1 MSGSPFVLPG
11 AQPAA
16 QKQDWSAAVDSF
28 LTDQKTQATGNLV
41 AAQGVDPEKASVAR
55 ALSPVVGVPASVME
69 SDPSYW
75 QDQFKLQANQATVGT
90 DANLQK
96 WLAADPENAKI
107 SSDDIHQLGLVG
119 RLAQGLSQGWRQGYL
134 QQRVGELGFDEQ
146 TGTASPQQQ
155 DLLQTFKEQLGQQP
169 QTSGVAA
176 GVGRFLGGTGQMF
189 ANALPEAATG
199 AVAGGVAGA
208 AAGGVGAIP
217 GAIGGAA
224 LGFGAGIAG
233 NAAIQTSGQVYDQL
247 SGMTDKTGKPI
258 PEATKQAAS
267 IFAGVVTGALATAG
281 AETLSA
287 PVKALVPGLVRDV
300 AMEMATRPTLSRA
313 VGQFAASTVKSGV
326 TGAIIN
332 GGMTAAQQ
340 IAPQIAEAISS
351 PDFQTV
357 FNNPEQRQELVK
369 NIADAAEQGAVAFPL
384 FEMPMHGASLW
395 ADAMRADAASD
406 DVAKWAALQDGAAE
420 SKTRQRAPDDFSGL
434 MAMHAQDAGVP
445 NIYIPGRAIA
455 ELYQGVVSGPG
466 AENDPFR
473 FVPDMEQQ
481 LSRAL
486 VTGGDVEIPT
496 ADFTAHLAGTDIE
509 RALRPD
515 IRIGPDAMTARE
527 AEEFRALNMQP
538 IDTESLTDEDAGDV
552 GVDHRGQELQQIKDD
567 FAGQLQREGFT
578 PNIAGQYAALISA
591 RYGARADDFAMS
603 PLDMYRRDN
612 IQVRRDGGRLGPANY
627 GALDEVIDSLR
638 RGDKMPSDKQL
649 YGDSLLEYL
658 SKGENARGKNMA
670 PLSAGGKRLQN
681 GGLVDDRGELAAM
694 DADKWHR
701 GQPGRR
707 KLINPEGMRLEEAAQ
722 RAHEAGYFP
731 DHTEAP
737 DTNELL
743 DAIRNEV
750 NGSPVYKRP
759 TPEAVKREEF
769 RAARQHLEQ
778 FLHENGIDIKTASNA
793 EIKAALEARAKE
805 YQQGAKDGPFG
816 PIYDQFK
823 GDAQGAIKHL
833 IEQKTGEATAA
844 LHHPDVGDIDLVWG
858 KEGTAASDGYGL
870 AKLVKFHPEVL
881 DDLQN
886 IISGMSVAS
895 RSKNR
900 IRLETP
906 DHGAGVRLDW
916 DGKAKKWL
924 VTAYGKAETEDTS
937 TRSDTASAKGSDD
950 TARQTTLGGDD
961 ISRDIKKFYQNHE
974 RPDGAPG
981 ARGSIRW
988 EDGRTLISLFKQAD
1002 LSTMIHEMGHLFL
1015 DQVFSD
1021 ATREDAPPELQR
1033 DVATLRKWLNIPDGE
1048 APDIEAHE
1056 TFARGFETYAMQGKA
1071 PSLELRGAFQ
1081 RFAAWLTKIYRT
1093 LAALG
1098 SPISDDIRGVM
1109 DRMLATDDV
1118 IAEAKHAMGMNPL
1131 FRTAEDAGMT
1141 AGEFATYT
1149 NMIRKDN
1156 ARLYDRVL
1164 QRAMRKERIKRGLE
1178 YKAEADAMRPEM
1190 EQQVKSR
1197 PVLQAWYLLRHGKDI
1212 LNPDQDVMAAKVS
1225 TEAARDILG
1234 AAYARLPRDITATDG
1249 MHPDSIAPAFGYSSG
1264 EEMLRDLVNENVG
1277 RQEAAE
1283 ATGKPLSLNR
1293 WISRLVDQA
1302 LDDHLQNEFGAR
1314 LSDDSVEE
1322 AALAAAET
1330 EGRQDVIAAEM
1341 SALGRMAGEEKPPF
1355 SVQQVRA
1362 WAKDNLAETKINKA
1376 TNARAYRRAEAKA
1389 ARDAE
1394 RALLAKK
1401 PVEAFKAKQRQM
1413 IAHAFAEEAQR
1424 LSDTFDRTTK
1434 RWQAV
1439 AKSSTRAGTA
1449 QPFLDQVHGILDR
1462 LGVNVKRDPG
1472 ELGRGLEGKPLE
1484 QFAATWAAHGYDLT
1498 VPSFLADPRFN
1509 QHYADLT
1516 ADQFEAARDAVA
1528 SLLRAGRLEEE
1539 VTLEGKRETLSD
1551 LVDDA
1556 MDRMAAMPDAAT
1568 SSRLRPERARDIQ
1581 GLMHLMATGMRKID
1595 ASLLKMEQLFSWLDD
1610 TDKQGTGPFL
1620 RMFDRLKQAQHAEND
1635 RLEQIAGQW
1644 RAMKSLMPKDWAKG
1658 LRTRYTIEE
1667 LRDPQTGRAVD
1678 LTKDEIIGMAL
1689 NVGNVGDTSNMA
1701 KLTKGFGWD
1710 ESAVMATL
1718 HRHMT
1723 KPDWDFVQGVWDIFE
1738 GLTPDIE
1745 AMHRRVTGVG
1755 FPRVEANPVETK
1767 FGTYRGG
1774 YFPIIYDAAR
1784 APTARGAE
1792 AADGLFEKEYYRA
1805 TTSKGHTIG
1814 RVEYN
1819 APLKLGL
1826 DQISYKLA
1834 QVVHDLTHREAIM
1847 DAWKFLNR
1855 PEVTGA
1861 VKRKMG
1867 KEYSDLFNPWLRDL
1881 ANNSNTDDKTLS
1893 WLDNGIRKLRLGT
1906 SAVQIGF
1913 RASTVIKHGTTA
1925 MANSVGEVGGAPLVK
1940 AAHDLYGAGGVKM
1953 RAMVMDKSGEL
1964 RHRMETFDRD
1974 ARESLKSLMGESGWM
1989 TNIRRLGFYPVAAMD
2004 MGSAMPTWLAAYR
2017 NGLAKGMSDDEAVT
2031 EGDRAVRFAHG
2042 SGGGADLAAIQR
2054 GPEWVKAMTMF
2065 YGFFNHMYNR
2075 ERATLQIAQRGV
2087 RSLKSGDSAGARRD
2101 FVAVAG
2107 RSLYYLLV
2115 PALIEATVSPSPN
2128 DANENW
2134 FEWGAKAIL
2143 GQVAAGIPILR
2154 DIASSALKGYSL
2166 EVTPLQQPIQEAGY
2180 TAEDLGRAV
2189 GLSDKPVSRKWL
2201 QHAVDTAGYSTGLPL
2216 GQAGTAAQYLWD
2228 IGDGNADPQDVSD
2241 FLRGL
2246 MHGAPKN

>member
-11 AQPAA
+11 AQPAP

-28 LTDQKTQATGNLV
+28 LSDQKSQATGNLV

-69 SDPSYW
+69 NDPSYW

-119 RLAQGLSQGWRQGYL
+119 RLSQGLSQGWRQGYL

-146 TGTASPQQQ
+146 TGSASPQQE

-169 QTSGVAA
+169 QTGGFAA
-176 GVGRFLGGTGQMF
+176 GVGRFLGATGQMF

-233 NAAIQTSGQVYDQL
+233 NAAVQTSGQVYDQL

-258 PEATKQAAS
+258 PEVTKQAAS
-267 IFAGVVTGALATAG
+267 IFAGVVTGVLANAG

-332 GGMTAAQQ
+332 GGMAAAQQ
-340 IAPQIAEAISS
+340 IAPQVAEAVSS

-369 NIADAAEQGAVAFPL
+369 SIADAAEQGAMAFPM

-406 DVAKWAALQDGAAE
+406 NVAKWSALQDGAAE
-420 SKTRQRAPDDFSGL
+420 SKTRQRAPGDFSGL
-434 MAMHAQDAGVP
+434 MAMHTQDAGVP
-445 NIYIPGRAIA
+445 NIYVPGRAIA
-455 ELYQGVVSGPG
+455 ELYQGVMSGPG

-509 RALRPD
+509 RVLRPD
-515 IRIGPDAMTARE
+515 IRIGTDAMTARE
-527 AEEFRALNMQP
+527 AEEFRASNMQP

-552 GVDHRGQELQQIKDD
+552 GVDHRGQELQQIEDD
-567 FAGQLQREGFT
+567 FSGQLQRAGFT
-578 PNIAGQYAALISA
+578 PNIAEQYAALISA

-603 PLDMYRRDN
+603 PLDMYQRDN
-612 IQVRRDGGRLGPANY
+612 IQVRQDAGRLGPGNY

-649 YGDSLLEYL
+649 YGESLLDH
-658 SKGENARGKNMA
+658 
-670 PLSAGGKRLQN
+670 LSAN
-681 GGLVDDRGELAAM
+681 GGLVDEGGDLKAM

-707 KLINPEGMRLEEAAQ
+707 KLINPEGESLDNATLHAW
-722 RAHEAGYFP
+722 EAGYFP
-731 DHTEAP
+731 NHGERPEIND
-737 DTNELL
+737 LL
-743 DAIRNEV
+743 DGIRNEL
-750 NGSPVYKRP
+750 NGNKIYK
-759 TPEAVKREEF
+759 TPSAEATKRGEF
-769 RAARQHLEQ
+769 RDLRGQLEQ
-778 FLHENGIDIKTASNA
+778 ILHERGIDIKTASNA
-793 EIKAALEARAKE
+793 DIKAALAESSRE
-805 YQQGAKDGPFG
+805 YQQRAPVAKISGEEIAPKDADIKTLRDAARKYYADNLRGKKVFNAALDKEIEFRSAKKAFATSANPEKLRLFSALRDVIENGSLVESTAPKDVAAEPSTKAYHFLEAPIQTPDGVRTVGVTIREDSNGHLYYNHAPIEEIRTPGAPASAYNDGLYG
-816 PIYDQFK
+816 
-823 GDAQGAIKHL
+823 AQG
-833 IEQKTGEATAA
+833 EEGKT
-844 LHHPDVGDIDLVWG
+844 L
-858 KEGTAASDGYGL
+858 KQSL
-870 AKLVKFHPEVL
+870 A
-881 DDLQN
+881 Q
-886 IISGMSVAS
+886 S
-895 RSKNR
+895 
-900 IRLETP
+900 
-906 DHGAGVRLDW
+906 
-916 DGKAKKWL
+916 
-924 VTAYGKAETEDTS
+924 
-937 TRSDTASAKGSDD
+937 
-950 TARQTTLGGDD
+950 GDD
-961 ISRDIKKFYQNHE
+961 INISLSQ
-974 RPDGAPG
+974 PDGTPTG

-1021 ATREDAPPELQR
+1021 ASREDAPPELQH
-1033 DVATLRKWLNIPDGE
+1033 DVATLRKWLNISDGD

-1056 TFARGFETYAMQGKA
+1056 TFARGFETYAMEGKA

-1081 RFAAWLTKIYRT
+1081 RFAAWLSKIYRT
-1093 LAALG
+1093 LAGLG

-1109 DRMLATDDV
+1109 DRLLATDDA
-1118 IAEAKHAMGMNPL
+1118 IAEAKNVMGMNPL

-1156 ARLYDRVL
+1156 TRLYDRVL

-1178 YKAEADAMRPEM
+1178 YKAEANAMRPEM

-1197 PVLQAWYLLRHGKDI
+1197 QVLQAWYLLRHGKDI
-1212 LNPDQDVMAAKVS
+1212 LNPDQEVMSAKVS

-1341 SALGRMAGEEKPPF
+1341 RALGRMAGEEKPPF

-1484 QFAATWAAHGYDLT
+1484 QFAATWATHGYDLT

-1556 MDRMAAMPDAAT
+1556 TDRMAAMPDAAT
-1568 SSRLRPERARDIQ
+1568 SARLRPERARDIQ
-1581 GLMHLMATGMRKID
+1581 GLMHLMATGMRKVD

-1610 TDKQGTGPFL
+1610 ADRHGAGPFL

-1635 RLEQIAGQW
+1635 RLEHIAGQW
-1644 RAMKSLMPKDWAKG
+1644 RAMKSKMPKDWAKG

-1667 LRDPQTGRAVD
+1667 LRDPQTGNPVD

-1738 GLTPDIE
+1738 VLAPDIE

-1774 YFPIIYDAAR
+1774 YFPIIHDAAR

-1792 AADGLFEKEYYRA
+1792 TADGLFEKEYYRA

-1826 DQISYKLA
+1826 DQISYKLS

-1893 WLDNGIRKLRLGT
+1893 WLDNGIRRLRLGT

-1940 AAHDLYGAGGVKM
+1940 AAHDLYGAGGAKT
-1953 RAMVMDKSGEL
+1953 RAMVMAKSGEL

-1974 ARESLKSLMGESGWM
+1974 ARESLKSLMGESGWI

-2042 SGGGADLAAIQR
+2042 SGGAADLASIQR
-2054 GPEWVKAMTMF
+2054 GQEWVKALTMF

-2087 RSLKSGDSAGARRD
+2087 RSLRSGDSAGARRD

-2115 PALIEATVSPSPN
+2115 PALIEATVSPSPDN
-2128 DANENW
+2128 ANENW

-2154 DIASSALKGYSL
+2154 DIASSALHGYSL

-2201 QHAVDTAGYSTGLPL
+2201 QHAIDTAGYATELPL

-2228 IGDGNADPQDVSD
+2228 IGDGNADPQDVGS
-2241 FLRGL
+2241 FLNGL